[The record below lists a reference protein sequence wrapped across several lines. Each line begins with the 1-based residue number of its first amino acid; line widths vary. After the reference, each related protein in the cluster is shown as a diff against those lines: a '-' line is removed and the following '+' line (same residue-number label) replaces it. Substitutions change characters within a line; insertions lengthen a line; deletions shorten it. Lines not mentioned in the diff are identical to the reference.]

1 MFTTL
6 NLGSKFIML
15 NENTFNE
22 ITRETVISVH
32 FKQSE
37 LIALAD
43 NMMYAAD
50 MAEKTMPFLA
60 RNLRKKAYDFYS
72 YAGMNKEIEGVI
84 DD

>member
-1 MFTTL
+1 
-6 NLGSKFIML
+6 ML

-22 ITRETVISVH
+22 VSRETIISVH

-60 RNLRKKAYDFYS
+60 RNLRKKAYDFYN
-72 YAGMNKEIEGVI
+72 YAGMNKEIEGIV

>member
-1 MFTTL
+1 
-6 NLGSKFIML
+6 ML

-22 ITRETVISVH
+22 ISRETIISVH
-32 FKQSE
+32 FKKSE

-60 RNLRKKAYDFYS
+60 KNLRKKAYDFYS

>member
-1 MFTTL
+1 
-6 NLGSKFIML
+6 ML

-22 ITRETVISVH
+22 VSRETIISVH

-50 MAEKTMPFLA
+50 MAENTMPCLA
-60 RNLRKKAYDFYS
+60 KNLRKKAKDFYDM
-72 YAGMNKEIEGVI
+72 AGIEVDR

>member
-1 MFTTL
+1 MTDINPFDA
-6 NLGSKFIML
+6 K
-15 NENTFNE
+15 E
-22 ITRETVISVH
+22 ETIGIWFPKS
-32 FKQSE
+32 Q

-50 MAEKTMPFLA
+50 IAEKTMPFLA

>member
-1 MFTTL
+1 MS
-6 NLGSKFIML
+6 GESGIMIDD
-15 NENTFNE
+15 EAFNN
-22 ITRETVISVH
+22 ITRETAISIH
-32 FKQSE
+32 FKKTE

-60 RNLRKKAYDFYS
+60 RNLRKKAYDFYNS
-72 YAGMNKEIEGVI
+72 AGMNKEIEGVI

>member
-1 MFTTL
+1 MI
-6 NLGSKFIML
+6 GD
-15 NENTFNE
+15 EAFNN
-22 ITRETVISVH
+22 ITRETAISIY
-32 FKQSE
+32 FKKTE

-60 RNLRKKAYDFYS
+60 RNLRKKAYDFYNS
-72 YAGMNKEIEGVI
+72 AGISKEIESVI

>member
-1 MFTTL
+1 
-6 NLGSKFIML
+6 ML

-22 ITRETVISVH
+22 VSRETIISVH

-50 MAEKTMPFLA
+50 MAENTMPCLA
-60 RNLRKKAYDFYS
+60 KNLRKKAKGFYDM
-72 YAGMNKEIEGVI
+72 AGIEVDR

>member
-1 MFTTL
+1 
-6 NLGSKFIML
+6 ML

-22 ITRETVISVH
+22 VSRETIISVH

-50 MAEKTMPFLA
+50 MTENTIPYLA
-60 RNLRKKAYDFYS
+60 KNLRKKAKDFYDI
-72 YAGMNKEIEGVI
+72 AGIEVDR

>member
-1 MFTTL
+1 
-6 NLGSKFIML
+6 ML

-22 ITRETVISVH
+22 ISRETIISVH
-32 FKQSE
+32 FKKSE

-60 RNLRKKAYDFYS
+60 KNLRKKAYDFYN
-72 YAGMNKEIEGVI
+72 YAGMSKEIEGVI